1 MAAAVYTPIS
11 KDKLGEYGK
20 RGSGI
25 PVGTT
30 FKVVFEGT
38 EPKIFESSFE
48 NDGITIYFP
57 VFGAKTNTEKEIKVP
72 LSNFATKSVEGF
84 KNGTTEYVTIETKG
98 LCAEDASYEAI
109 YDAVKAAGA
118 NANFEA
124 VGKQYAYQSSN
135 GSRRRAFC
143 KAIIKKE
150 G

>member
-1 MAAAVYTPIS
+1 MAAAVYTPIT
-11 KDKLGEYGK
+11 KNKLGEYGK

-38 EPKIFESSFE
+38 EPKLFESSFE
-48 NDGITIYFP
+48 SDGVTIYFP
-57 VFGAKTNTEKEIKVP
+57 VFGAKTSTEKEIKVP

-84 KNGTTEYVTIETKG
+84 KNGGDEYTTIETKG
-98 LCAEDASYEAI
+98 ICAEDASYEAI
-109 YDAVKAAGA
+109 YDEVKAAGE
-118 NANFEA
+118 NTTFEV

-143 KAIIKKE
+143 KAIRKK
-150 G
+150 GG